1 MKVNYIFVLLCITS
15 MWCSCEKGVVPDA
28 PEFDAHVAS
37 SIYKVGDSIIFNL
50 EGNPDVI
57 TFYSGENGAA
67 YAFRDQERVYEAT
80 TGLSFYSAM
89 YAGNNPDCAAL
100 KYSIDYNGEY
110 TPEAIRQATWV
121 DITDRFH
128 IPTING
134 TSAVLEPSGEK
145 DISDIFPDENTP
157 VYFAWFFT
165 TAENSDR
172 TRFQIREFEVRGIVA
187 DDPGLSGVTYD
198 FLSCGFQ
205 MIKGEGFA
213 IQDDETTTPR
223 VTEAMILW
231 DGIFKTTAF
240 KEGWAVS
247 LPIYPTN
254 KVNLGRDYGVGIK
267 SALDARLLSHGYVY
281 RKPGNYRVTFVA
293 AGVNAYGKSEVVKH
307 IDITVIP

>member
-1 MKVNYIFVLLCITS
+1 MKANYILVSLFISCT
-15 MWCSCEKGVVPDA
+15 WFSCEKTTVPKA
-28 PEFDAHVAS
+28 PEFDAKVPS

-67 YAFRDQERVYEAT
+67 YSFKGQERVYAAT

-89 YAGNNPDCAAL
+89 YAGDNPECAAL
-100 KYSIDYNGEY
+100 KYSTDYTGVY

-128 IPTING
+128 IPPING
-134 TSAVLEPSGEK
+134 TAAVLEPSGEK
-145 DISDIFPDENTP
+145 DISDIFPDETTP

-165 TAENSDR
+165 TNENSGR
-172 TRFQIREFEVRGIVA
+172 TRFQIRDFEVKGIVT
-187 DDPGLSGVTYD
+187 DDPDVSGVTYD

-205 MIKGEGFA
+205 MIKGEGFE
-213 IQDDETTTPR
+213 IQDHETTTPR

-231 DGIFKTTAF
+231 DGVFANTSF

-247 LPIYPTN
+247 LPIYPTTE
-254 KVNLGRDYGVGIK
+254 VNLGRDYGVGIK

-293 AGVNAYGKSEVVKH
+293 ADANAYGKSEVVKH